1 MIRRIWRG
9 WTTAENGDAYERLL
23 KEQVFPDIAAMK
35 VTGYAGIQLLR
46 RSLPSGEQEFM
57 TVMTFRSIED
67 VRGFTGED
75 YERAHVPEAARR
87 LLARFDATSAHYE
100 VRAEQ
105 RY

>member
-1 MIRRIWRG
+1 MIRRVWRG
-9 WTTAENGDAYERLL
+9 WTTTENGDAYERLL
-23 KEQVFPDIAAMK
+23 KTQVFPDIAAMQVK
-35 VTGYAGIQLLR
+35 GYTGIQLLR

-57 TVMTFRSIED
+57 TVMSFESLEH

-87 LLARFDATSAHYE
+87 LLARFDASSAHYE
-100 VRAEQ
+100 VRAEL

>member
-1 MIRRIWRG
+1 MIRRVWRG
-9 WTTAENGDAYERLL
+9 WTTAENADAYEQLL
-23 KEQVFPDIAAMK
+23 KTQVLPDIAAMRVK
-35 VTGYAGIQLLR
+35 GYAGIQLLR
-46 RSLPSGEQEFM
+46 RALASGEQEFM
-57 TVMTFRSIED
+57 TIMTFESLED

-100 VRAEQ
+100 VRAEL